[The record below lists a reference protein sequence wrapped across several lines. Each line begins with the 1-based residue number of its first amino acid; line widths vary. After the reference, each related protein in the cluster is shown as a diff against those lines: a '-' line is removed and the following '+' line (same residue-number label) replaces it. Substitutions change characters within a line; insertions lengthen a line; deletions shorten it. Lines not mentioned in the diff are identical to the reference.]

1 MAREEEVAE
10 VREVR
15 QESRHESRQEG
26 RSFKK
31 YEKTDRGDRGG
42 DRRGGN
48 RAGRE
53 DWDSAKKAEELAKA
67 FAEEFAEEGE
77 AAEPKAEKPVE
88 KKVEAIEESSNQENQ
103 IAEHSHTEN
112 NPSENSSLDNTY
124 SNSGGYHNNNSGE
137 ESNVKQIIAN
147 FYRRYK
153 INEVLKRN
161 QIVLVQVTKEER
173 GNKGSSLTTYISLA
187 GRFCVFMPNTSGSGG
202 VSKRIDDWAERK
214 RLKDLLKTIKVES
227 KGSLILRTASIGS
240 DESQIASDFSFL
252 QKLWAKIGEK
262 TMSSVAPSLIYEESN
277 VVIRSIRDMYS
288 NNLEQIV
295 VEGEEAYKNA
305 KEFIDAL
312 DPDSS
317 KKVIKYNGE
326 KPIFNNYKID
336 RQLDELYESQV
347 SLPSG
352 GTIVMAQTEA
362 LISVDVNSGKA
373 NRERSIEETAYKTN
387 SEAAREIARQLKL
400 RDLAGLVV
408 IDFIDM
414 RDVRNRKAVENEL
427 REALKKDRASTQV
440 GRISMFGLLEMSR
453 QRLRTNFFESN
464 SVVCPHCKGSG
475 FIRSHLTAS
484 VWILRE
490 VEARIAGGYVREIRT
505 TVNMELGHYILNKL
519 RGKINEL
526 ERKYD
531 AEILFIGSNRMIL
544 GNAEFVVTK
553 KKSGDE
559 RSEVSTHQV
568 DISKLYE
575 EKSIENK
582 AEHKKEEVVS
592 TETSTLLEEDLGEQQ
607 PLSNERND
615 YNKPNYSNRSGSNDR
630 GGDRGGR
637 YQNNN
642 KGGRRFDNRDNRGG
656 DNRAGG
662 ENRGGQGGHGGQKE
676 NSFRPNNR
684 NNNRGGDFGARPN
697 NNSYSQY
704 KNDYR
709 NESKTYDNVPVNEPI
724 ANDSNLQNTPED
736 GKGDKEKSRLMGLW
750 KKFTG

>member
-1 MAREEEVAE
+1 
-10 VREVR
+10 
-15 QESRHESRQEG
+15 
-26 RSFKK
+26 
-31 YEKTDRGDRGG
+31 
-42 DRRGGN
+42 
-48 RAGRE
+48 
-53 DWDSAKKAEELAKA
+53 
-67 FAEEFAEEGE
+67 
-77 AAEPKAEKPVE
+77 
-88 KKVEAIEESSNQENQ
+88 
-103 IAEHSHTEN
+103 
-112 NPSENSSLDNTY
+112 
-124 SNSGGYHNNNSGE
+124 
-137 ESNVKQIIAN
+137 
-147 FYRRYK
+147 
-153 INEVLKRN
+153 
-161 QIVLVQVTKEER
+161 
-173 GNKGSSLTTYISLA
+173 
-187 GRFCVFMPNTSGSGG
+187 
-202 VSKRIDDWAERK
+202 
-214 RLKDLLKTIKVES
+214 
-227 KGSLILRTASIGS
+227 
-240 DESQIASDFSFL
+240 
-252 QKLWAKIGEK
+252 
-262 TMSSVAPSLIYEESN
+262 
-277 VVIRSIRDMYS
+277 
-288 NNLEQIV
+288 
-295 VEGEEAYKNA
+295 
-305 KEFIDAL
+305 
-312 DPDSS
+312 
-317 KKVIKYNGE
+317 
-326 KPIFNNYKID
+326 
-336 RQLDELYESQV
+336 
-347 SLPSG
+347 
-352 GTIVMAQTEA
+352 
-362 LISVDVNSGKA
+362 
-373 NRERSIEETAYKTN
+373 
-387 SEAAREIARQLKL
+387 
-400 RDLAGLVV
+400 
-408 IDFIDM
+408 
-414 RDVRNRKAVENEL
+414 
-427 REALKKDRASTQV
+427 
-440 GRISMFGLLEMSR
+440 MSR